1 MKTKNEGKA
10 MVLGDRMEDKSE
22 PKEEQNVGKQINKL
36 RAKRGLSL
44 DELSELSGVPKSTL
58 GKITAGI
65 TTNPKHST
73 VQRIATA
80 LNCRIEDID
89 GMRFLDDL
97 SLEVLE
103 IAERYNALDSYGK
116 RLIKTVLSCEEERIQ
131 SENSKYIQK

>member
-1 MKTKNEGKA
+1 CLLSFFALVAQVHFSIHK
-10 MVLGDRMEDKSE
+10 
-22 PKEEQNVGKQINKL
+22 QNVGKQINKL
-36 RAKRGLSL
+36 RARRGLSL
-44 DELSELSGVPKSTL
+44 DELSELSVVPKSTL

-73 VQRIATA
+73 VRRIATA

-89 GMRFLDDL
+89 GMRFFLDDL

-103 IAERYNALDSYGK
+103 IAERYNALDNYGK
-116 RLIKTVLSCEEERIQ
+116 RLIKTVLSCEEEHIQ